1 MSKIELDKPESDVF
15 ENSLNTRPE
24 EQLHYSHE
32 SFLKKKV
39 VVKINSAGK
48 IPTAPGLFLVE
59 KIDGAE
65 GNQELDV
72 SISTH
77 LLRS

>member
-1 MSKIELDKPESDVF
+1 MSKRELDKPESDVF

-32 SFLKKKV
+32 SFLKRRSWSKL
-39 VVKINSAGK
+39 IQQ
-48 IPTAPGLFLVE
+48 E
-59 KIDGAE
+59 KFPLLRGCYLWSNPMAQRE
-65 GNQELDV
+65 KELDI